1 MTGARTLSRC
11 CAVAVAILALYG
23 AAASAQ
29 AAPEAAPV
37 TIVVFGAP
45 SLGAFLPKVIKQRR
59 LDQANGLD
67 IDFQERT
74 PDAYAVQFNSGEFE
88 LGGSAALL
96 TVGLADIRGVKVSY
110 LFNLFDY
117 WDAVVT
123 QRPGIDSLPILAASS
138 SPRPGALP
146 TTRCSNGSRAGRS
159 SIPPRCR

>member
-1 MTGARTLSRC
+1 MLRGGGRDTGALRRRG
-11 CAVAVAILALYG
+11 VG
-23 AAASAQ
+23 AGRARGG
-29 AAPEAAPV
+29 
-37 TIVVFGAP
+37 TGHHRRLRP

-96 TVGLADIRGVKVSY
+96 TVDLADIRGLKVSY
-110 LFNLFDY
+110 LFNLLRLLG
-117 WDAVVT
+117 AVVT
-123 QRPGIDSLPILAASS
+123 QRPGIDSLADLGGKQLAAA
-138 SPRPGALP
+138 RGTP
-146 TTRCSNGSRAGRS
+146 TTRCSNGSRARRS

>member
-1 MTGARTLSRC
+1 LSRC
-11 CAVAVAILALYG
+11 CAGGGRDTGALRRRGVG
-23 AAASAQ
+23 AGRARG
-29 AAPEAAPV
+29 APV

-67 IDFQERT
+67 VDFRERT

-110 LFNLFDY
+110 LFNLDC
-117 WDAVVT
+117 WGAVVT
-123 QRPGIDSLPILAASS
+123 QRPGIDSLADLGGKQ
-138 SPRPGALP
+138 PRPGALP